1 MKRLLII
8 SIAVNLLFLSYMG
21 YKLIDNNRKKKEN
34 PYLAYKYTNY
44 NYWKE
49 KNSLQSL
56 LPIDSGSIVFVGN
69 SLTDGGEWYEL
80 LHNPRI
86 VNRGIGGDDSE
97 SLLCRIENLVAN
109 KPVAIFIGEGFNDIA
124 YGTDREKYIS
134 NMQAVI
140 QKIKIHSPS
149 TKIFVQSILPTNTAH
164 NKSIPVWNQA
174 LQELSTAEK
183 VTFLNNHSHFV
194 DEKGGLKKDFTFDG
208 VHLTGDGYVL
218 WAWLLKPYLRDFEDN
233 SFLATNRLPAKTVQ

>member
-1 MKRLLII
+1 MKRLLIA
-8 SIAVNLLFLSYMG
+8 SIAVNLLCLSYMG

-86 VNRGIGGDDSE
+86 INRGIGGDDSE
-97 SLLCRIENLVAN
+97 GLLCRIENLVSN
-109 KPVAIFIGEGFNDIA
+109 KPAAIFISEGFNDIA
-124 YGTDREKYIS
+124 YGTSLEKYIA
-134 NMQAVI
+134 NMEAVI
-140 QKIKIHSPS
+140 RKVKAQSPA
-149 TKIFVQSILPTNTAH
+149 TKIFVQSILPTNTFH
-164 NKSIPVWNQA
+164 NKSVPSWNQA
-174 LQELSTAEK
+174 LKDLSRLEN
-183 VTFLNNHSHFV
+183 VTYLDNHSQFV
-194 DEKGGLKKDFTFDG
+194 DSKGGLKKDFTFDG
-208 VHLTGDGYVL
+208 VHLTGDGYIL
-218 WAWLLKPYLRDFEDN
+218 WAWLLKPYLKSFEG
-233 SFLATNRLPAKTVQ
+233 SALLATYRLPAKTVH

>member
-1 MKRLLII
+1 MKRVLII

-21 YKLIDNNRKKKEN
+21 YKLIDNSRKKKEN

-86 VNRGIGGDDSE
+86 INRGIGGDDSE
-97 SLLCRIENLVAN
+97 SLLCRIESLVAN
-109 KPVAIFIGEGFNDIA
+109 QPAAIFIGEGFNDIA
-124 YGTDREKYIS
+124 YGTTIEKYIS
-134 NMQAVI
+134 NMEAVI
-140 QKIKIHSPS
+140 SKIKIHSPS

-164 NKSIPVWNQA
+164 NKSVPSWNQA
-174 LQELSTAEK
+174 LKDLSEK
-183 VTFLNNHSHFV
+183 QSVIFLNNYEHFV

-208 VHLTGDGYVL
+208 VHLTGEGYIL
-218 WAWLLKPYLRDFEDN
+218 WAWLLKPYLKNYPPLNYIAHE
-233 SFLATNRLPAKTVQ
+233 